1 MFVISEPTRGIDV
14 GAKAEIYRI
23 MREVTAAGQ
32 AILMISS
39 ELPEVIGMSDRVMVM
54 RSGRVAGII
63 DQHAG
68 RATEEQI
75 MSLAVGHAYSFHQGA
90 SRCVVKRPWYRRLAE
105 PGTLVWLI
113 LGLLVVFCLIA
124 SPLFLGVENLRNVF
138 MIQPIGLGLASLGQ
152 AVVVISGGIDLSVGS
167 VISLRARSPRGCT
180 RPRPRPIPV
189 LVVLLLV
196 LVGAAAG
203 SINGLLVV
211 ALRIPPFMAT
221 FATMSLFQGA
231 VLFYAPRTI
240 GGIPAAYRFI
250 ADGAVAGIPVGIIL
264 FVAVLAACWY
274 LMRRNRLGRHIYAV
288 GADPF
293 VSQIS
298 GIPVRRVRFLAY
310 LVCGMLVGVA
320 AAFMTARFGGGGP
333 KVGTGYELD
342 SITAVVIGG
351 VSLAGGSGG
360 LFGAFAG
367 VLIIGVFYNIM
378 NLLSV
383 NAYLQTVL
391 KGVVLIVAV
400 SFYAK
405 RRV

>member
-1 MFVISEPTRGIDV
+1 M
-14 GAKAEIYRI
+14 
-23 MREVTAAGQ
+23 
-32 AILMISS
+32 
-39 ELPEVIGMSDRVMVM
+39 
-54 RSGRVAGII
+54 
-63 DQHAG
+63 
-68 RATEEQI
+68 
-75 MSLAVGHAYSFHQGA
+75 
-90 SRCVVKRPWYRRLAE
+90 KRPWYRRLAE

-152 AVVVISGGIDLSVGS
+152 AVVVISGGIDLSAGS
-167 VISLRARSPRGCT
+167 VISLASSLAAGLYKAAPAT
-180 RPRPRPIPV
+180 HPV

-203 SINGLLVV
+203 SVNGLLVV

-264 FVAVLAACWY
+264 FAGVLAACWY

-293 VSQIS
+293 VAGIS

-310 LVCGMLVGVA
+310 LVCGMLVGIA

-360 LFGAFAG
+360 VFGAFAG

-391 KGVVLIVAV
+391 KGAVLIVAV